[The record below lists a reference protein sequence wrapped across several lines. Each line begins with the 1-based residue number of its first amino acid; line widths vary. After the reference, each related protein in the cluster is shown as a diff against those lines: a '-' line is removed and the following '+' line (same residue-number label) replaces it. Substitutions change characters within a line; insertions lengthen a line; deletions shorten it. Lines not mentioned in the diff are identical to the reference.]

1 MNIKTFKVEE
11 WMNEHEKTALFNI
24 ADTCVNTLSLDEL
37 FSLTN
42 TNKYEFFEKIS
53 EKKLGYGYIQGSP
66 DYKKGICKLYKD
78 LKPENV
84 ISTNGAAGA
93 NYLAFYSL
101 VNPGD
106 RVISIIPTYQQ
117 LYSIPESFNADVQ
130 YLRLKPENNFLPDL
144 DELKRL
150 ITKNTKLICLN
161 NPNNPTGALIPDD
174 ILKEIIKI
182 ADGIHILCDEVYRG
196 LNPDCEYQTSITDI
210 YNKGISIC
218 SMSKIFSLAGLR
230 LGWIAS
236 KDKDVIKKCL
246 KHREYNIISCGVLDE
261 IFAAYAL
268 EHAEQIINRNI
279 QIIKEN
285 LNILDNWVK
294 EQKHYS
300 YIKPKSGTTALIFYD
315 FSMPSDEFCE
325 KLQKEKGVFVTPGF
339 CFEMENCF
347 RIGYAGEKTEFI
359 NGLKKLEEFANELK
373 MQESLL

>member
-11 WMNEHEKTALFNI
+11 WMNEHEKTAIFNI
-24 ADTCVNTLSLDEL
+24 ADTCVNTLSLDGL

-144 DELKRL
+144 DELKKL

-161 NPNNPTGALIPDD
+161 NPNNPTGALIPETM
-174 ILKEIIKI
+174 LKVIVNI
-182 ADGIHILCDEVYRG
+182 ADGAYVLCDEVYRG
-196 LNPDCEYQTSITDI
+196 LNQNDDYQPSIADI
-210 YNKGISIC
+210 YENGISIC

-236 KDKDVIKKCL
+236 KNQKAIEKCL
-246 KHREYNIISCGVLDE
+246 RHREYNIISCGMIDE
-261 IFAAYAL
+261 ILASLAL
-268 EHAEQIINRNI
+268 KNADIIIKRNKKI
-279 QIIKEN
+279 LKEN
-285 LNILDNWVK
+285 LHILNEWIK
-294 EQKHYS
+294 RQKHYS
-300 YIKPKSGTTALIFYD
+300 YIKPRSGTTALIFYD
-315 FSMPSDEFCE
+315 FSMTSKDFCE
-325 KLQKEKGVFVTPGF
+325 KLQKEKGVFLTPGF
-339 CFEMENCF
+339 CFDIENCA
-347 RIGYAGEKTEFI
+347 RIGYAGQKAELIK
-359 NGLKKLEEFANELK
+359 GLEKLEEFAIEL
-373 MQESLL
+373 ERAGF

>member
-1 MNIKTFKVEE
+1 MDIKTFKVEE
-11 WMNEHEKTALFNI
+11 WMNEHEKTALYNI

-42 TNKYEFFEKIS
+42 TNKYEFFDGILGQ
-53 EKKLGYGYIQGSP
+53 KLGYGHIQGSP
-66 DYKKGICKLYKD
+66 DYKNGICKLYKS
-78 LKPENV
+78 LKPENI

-93 NYLAFYSL
+93 NYLVFYSL

-106 RVISIIPTYQQ
+106 RVISVTPTYQQ

-144 DELKRL
+144 DELKKL

-161 NPNNPTGALIPDD
+161 NPNNPTGALIPETM
-174 ILKEIIKI
+174 LKVIVNI
-182 ADGIHILCDEVYRG
+182 ADGAYVLCDEVYRG
-196 LNPDCEYQTSITDI
+196 LNQNDDYQPSIADI
-210 YNKGISIC
+210 YENGISIC

-236 KDKDVIKKCL
+236 KNQEAIEKCL
-246 KHREYNIISCGVLDE
+246 RHREYNIISCGVLDE

-294 EQKHYS
+294 EQKHYK
-300 YIKPKSGTTALIFYD
+300 YIKPRSGTTALIFYD
-315 FSMPSDEFCE
+315 FSMTSKDFCE
-325 KLQKEKGVFVTPGF
+325 KLQKEKGVFLTPGF
-339 CFEMENCF
+339 CFDIENCA
-347 RIGYAGEKTEFI
+347 RIGYAGQKAELIK
-359 NGLKKLEEFANELK
+359 GLEKLEEFAIEL
-373 MQESLL
+373 ERAGF